1 MVSDCKRG
9 GTGCCN
15 ELQRMQGLSVRPASD
30 LMPLNTQ
37 KIKQYAPLK
46 SATARVGEGIEQ
58 LKSLPPAKRAAT
70 GRSARSNSY
79 RAVVGLAQAPLTTE
93 IWLCHRG
100 VAEKFEG
107 GPRRIS
113 EPFRLFLQPAGLQ

>member
-58 LKSLPPAKRAAT
+58 LKSLPPAKR
-70 GRSARSNSY
+70 GGY
-79 RAVVGLAQAPLTTE
+79 RKERAQQFIP
-93 IWLCHRG
+93 RG
-100 VAEKFEG
+100 C
-107 GPRRIS
+107 RTCTS
-113 EPFRLFLQPAGLQ
+113 PAHN